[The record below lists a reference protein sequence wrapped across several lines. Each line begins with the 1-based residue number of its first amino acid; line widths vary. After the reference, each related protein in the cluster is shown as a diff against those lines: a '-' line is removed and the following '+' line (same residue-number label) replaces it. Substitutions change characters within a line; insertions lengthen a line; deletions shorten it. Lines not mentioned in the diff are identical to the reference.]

1 MTMVMDEVLTAG
13 EVSRITGIPVST
25 RMTGRRSESE

>member
-25 RMTGRRSESE
+25 PHDRAAKRQ

>member
-13 EVSRITGIPVST
+13 EVSRTTGIPVST
-25 RMTGRRSESE
+25 PHDWATKRE

>member
-13 EVSRITGIPVST
+13 EVSRILGIPVST
-25 RMTGRRSESE
+25 PHDWATKRE